1 MNANDLVAFVTEIE
15 GPYKSKIIFAV
26 IMMLALFFTRF
37 VFKTLK
43 WVLAALILG
52 VLIVLALGYWNR

>member
-1 MNANDLVAFVTEIE
+1 MNLNDIVAFVTEIE

-26 IMMLALFFTRF
+26 IMALALFFTRF

-52 VLIVLALGYWNR
+52 ILIILVLGYLNR